1 MLSVPTGNKTVT
13 IACYGY
19 SAVSLVGDTEME
31 CDELTQPRNIPED
44 FDDDGLGD
52 DFDDEDIED
61 DPGSPEE
68 DGLSC
73 GKP

>member
-1 MLSVPTGNKTVT
+1 
-13 IACYGY
+13 
-19 SAVSLVGDTEME
+19 ME

-52 DFDDEDIED
+52 EFDDDDIED
-61 DPGSPEE
+61 EPAPPEKHDP
-68 DGLSC
+68 SC

>member
-1 MLSVPTGNKTVT
+1 
-13 IACYGY
+13 
-19 SAVSLVGDTEME
+19 ME

-68 DGLSC
+68 DGLNC